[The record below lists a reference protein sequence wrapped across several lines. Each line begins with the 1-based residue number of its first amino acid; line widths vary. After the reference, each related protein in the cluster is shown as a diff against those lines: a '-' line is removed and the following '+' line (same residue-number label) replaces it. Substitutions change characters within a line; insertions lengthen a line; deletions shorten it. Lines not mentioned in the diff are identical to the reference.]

1 LDGLAYLL
9 DIVDHPNHSEDN
21 CDQSYHRLETNDSN
35 DNQTDG
41 SEYSDHEFDNQQ
53 QMEQEFN
60 DSEGSD
66 LEEDK
71 ELSES
76 EDEID
81 SNGNEEPQNRKL
93 KEDIYGFIRDSAGNI
108 VKKSGEKP
116 NILSKVS
123 HINAQL
129 LRQIRGAFNRLTV
142 NNMLTISGQI
152 EDIFKQNS
160 RHEVNEALW
169 SCITSSLIDLDHC
182 APNKLTTEVSIL
194 LSILHSTIGEEV
206 GGHAIHTLIRQFDEC
221 LKQTDQLNDSKKIDN
236 LVLIIIN
243 LYVCGLIES
252 VLVYDLII
260 KLCEIFNE
268 KCIEL
273 INLIL
278 KSVGFILRKDNPI
291 KMKELILKV
300 QNLALSID
308 KNSLSGNRIS
318 FVLESLIAIKNNNK
332 SKVKGYGT
340 VVEVE
345 LIENTLKSSL
355 KKVRVNGIAGR
366 YDAVLQSSHW
376 YSYTQNMEALN
387 LDKTQSNDT
396 KFDASINHEMNDRL
410 FKALRLNTPLRKTIF
425 IALSTCNDYIDAAH
439 RLISIAKK
447 QFSEVI
453 NVLIHVAI
461 HEKNYN
467 PFYLHLFQHLSKCDR
482 KYKVSFHLNLS

>member
-1 LDGLAYLL
+1 
-9 DIVDHPNHSEDN
+9 
-21 CDQSYHRLETNDSN
+21 
-35 DNQTDG
+35 
-41 SEYSDHEFDNQQ
+41 
-53 QMEQEFN
+53 
-60 DSEGSD
+60 
-66 LEEDK
+66 
-71 ELSES
+71 
-76 EDEID
+76 
-81 SNGNEEPQNRKL
+81 
-93 KEDIYGFIRDSAGNI
+93 
-108 VKKSGEKP
+108 
-116 NILSKVS
+116 
-123 HINAQL
+123 
-129 LRQIRGAFNRLTV
+129 
-142 NNMLTISGQI
+142 
-152 EDIFKQNS
+152 
-160 RHEVNEALW
+160 
-169 SCITSSLIDLDHC
+169 
-182 APNKLTTEVSIL
+182 L
-194 LSILHSTIGEEV
+194 LSILHSTVGEEV
-206 GGHAIHTLIRQFDEC
+206 GGHVIHTLIRQFDET
-221 LKQTDQLNDSKKIDN
+221 LKQTDQLSDSKKIDN

-252 VLVYDLII
+252 VLVYDLMM

-291 KMKELILKV
+291 QMKELILKV

-340 VVEVE
+340 VVQVE
-345 LIENTLKSSL
+345 LIENTLKSTL
-355 KKVRVNGIAGR
+355 KKVRVNGIGGR

-376 YSYTQNMEALN
+376 YSYTQNIEALS

-396 KFDASINHEMNDRL
+396 KFDTINDEMNDRL

-425 IALSTCNDYIDAAH
+425 TALSTCNDYVDAAH
-439 RLISIAKK
+439 RLISISKK

-482 KYKVSFHLNLS
+482 KYKVSFHLNLI